1 MTPPLQKSL
10 TKTKQGFKLTGTN
23 IHIRKR
29 YGTVNWEI
37 AVYMPEYRR
46 YKNISTHTNDIEE
59 AKLIAYKQA
68 AEMEF
73 AAKHGIDIFP
83 KKVEDVANSF
93 ITYIEKRAEINQETI
108 HMSKIY
114 IRNTRIYIIGY
125 FGKLSINSF
134 NQQAVSQFFSNY
146 VSQNKMPSN
155 IQIQQI
161 NGTLRQFFNYAKNI
175 GLYKLP
181 ITPTIEMP
189 KNHKPG
195 IRDNFTDEEIS
206 IILKKINIWVAES
219 HGGHKRHLIRFMI
232 HFVLATGARTNDFAY
247 LKWRDFKWTNEN
259 NEIMPMKA
267 RTNDGRHEVD
277 VLDSYHLPAF
287 TEKSNLHGAEVFL
300 KVFLQGK
307 NHKRDVICDQGFK
320 QHFLLWKNL
329 IAPQSSDENVFTIT
343 PFDYNV
349 ERKFFTQHAK
359 AFAEFLNYCKI
370 PRVVNDAKRS
380 PYSLRHTFITTKLR
394 EGISPLLLAKQCGT
408 SVGQIEK
415 TYCHLLPSDLF
426 KQIFKKS

>member
-1 MTPPLQKSL
+1 MIQNTQKSL
-10 TKTKQGFKLTGTN
+10 IKTKQGFKLSGTN

-37 AVYMPEYRR
+37 AIYMPEYRR
-46 YKNISTHTNDIEE
+46 YKNISTHTSDIEE
-59 AKLIAYKQA
+59 AKFIAYKQA
-68 AEMEF
+68 AELEF
-73 AAKHGIDIFP
+73 AAKHGIDVFP
-83 KKVEDVANSF
+83 KKVEEIANSF
-93 ITYIEKRAEINQETI
+93 IEYIEKRTIVGQETT

-125 FGKLSINSF
+125 FGQLSINAF
-134 NQQAVSQFFSNY
+134 NQQAVNNFFSAY

-161 NGTLRQFFNYAKNI
+161 NGALRQFFNYARLN
-175 GLYKLP
+175 GFYRLP
-181 ITPTIEMP
+181 ITPLIEMP

-206 IILKKINIWVAES
+206 TMLKKINLWVAES
-219 HGGHKRHLIRFMI
+219 PGGYKRHLVRFMI
-232 HFVLATGARTNDFAY
+232 HFVLATGARTNDFIY
-247 LKWRDFKWTNEN
+247 LKWKHFKWTNEN
-259 NEIMPMKA
+259 DEIMPMKVSSQ
-267 RTNDGRHEVD
+267 DGKHEIE
-277 VLDSYHLPAF
+277 VLDNWHLPEF
-287 TEKSNLHGAEVFL
+287 TEKSNLSGSEVFL

-307 NHKRDVICDQGFK
+307 NHKRDVTCDQGFK
-320 QHFLLWKNL
+320 RHFFSWKSM
-329 IAPQSSDENVFTIT
+329 IDPQNGEENVFTIT
-343 PFDYNV
+343 SFDQDV

-359 AFAEFLNYCKI
+359 AFAEFLDYCRV
-370 PRVVNDAKRS
+370 PRVVNGAKRS

-408 SVGQIEK
+408 SVAQIEK

-426 KQIFKKS
+426 KQIFKKN